1 MKQKSNCNLMV
12 VPLASALALAS
23 YGGGALAE
31 DFALEEIIVTAQKK
45 VERLQ
50 DVPVAVQA
58 FSSNDI
64 QEAGMN
70 NANDLAVMTP
80 SLHVTTNNSP
90 FNSRLAI
97 RGIGTAQND
106 PALEPSVGIF
116 VDGVFLG
123 RSGLGMSDLVDI
135 ERIEVLQGPQGTL
148 YGKNTNAGAISVSTK
163 GPSLDEFEGYI
174 ETSLGDHDMRRVTV
188 SASGPLSDTVAYR
201 LSGNIH
207 QRDGY
212 IENVAG
218 NDLNDADDW
227 NIQSKLLWEPSENLS
242 VMLSGSHVER
252 DTICC
257 APEVVL
263 SEEVQAELATQ
274 GLPQGNNDP
283 YDYEVAN
290 DYDPEFK
297 LKSDTLSLQVGYD
310 LGWGAITSITAWNDY
325 SYSQETDNDA
335 SQLDILSGSQNFSGD
350 SISQEFRLDFTTG
363 ENIEYQLGLFYYRQT
378 TQRGE
383 AGDAFT
389 YGDDIDSVLGEV
401 FLRPLIKRIN
411 PALGGFTP
419 TVASAFV
426 QPGDMITGKS
436 VWDNDTLALFGQAT
450 WHIGERWHLTAGV
463 RWTEE
468 EREAR
473 LLTENFITAAGLYS
487 LVAIPSPPAP
497 PPLAPLAAGLAGAL
511 GSNTFVDLANTPI
524 DAKLDRS
531 SENADW
537 LLKAAYDI
545 SEESMI
551 YASVSTGSKSG
562 NFNGVSGTED
572 QREFDDETTLS
583 YELGLK
589 STLLDSRL
597 RVNAASF
604 LTLIDDYQN
613 QQANPNGPG
622 TIVGNEGEV
631 EVSGLDLH
639 IDALPLPN
647 LTLSAGL
654 LYMDKYEITG
664 GDREGDKLAYVP
676 DYTANL
682 AATLVFPVAD
692 GTLYLRGDYMYMD
705 DHATNGANSE
715 NLEAKDFNDRK
726 LLNAKIGWRN
736 DNWNLS
742 IWGKNL
748 NDDDYAMLTGS
759 PQIDSG
765 NTLYFVAAPRTFGA
779 TVRYDY

>member
-1 MKQKSNCNLMV
+1 MMKQKSSRNLMLA
-12 VPLASALALAS
+12 PLASGLALAI
-23 YGGGALAE
+23 YGGSALAE

-45 VERLQ
+45 AESLQ
-50 DVPVAVQA
+50 EVPVAVQA
-58 FSSNDI
+58 FSSEDI

-80 SLHVTTNNSP
+80 SLHVTSNNTP
-90 FNSRLAI
+90 FNSRFAI

-106 PALEPSVGIF
+106 PALEPSVGMF

-123 RSGLGMSDLVDI
+123 RSGLGMSDLSDI

-148 YGKNTNAGAISVSTK
+148 YGKNTNAGAISVTTK
-163 GPSLDEFEGYI
+163 GPNLEEFEGYI
-174 ETSLGDHDMRRVTV
+174 ETSLGDYDMRRVTG
-188 SASGPLSDTVAYR
+188 SASGPLNETVAYR
-201 LSGNIH
+201 LSGNTH

-212 IENVAG
+212 IENTAG

-227 NIQSKLLWEPSENLS
+227 NLQGKLLWEPSENLS
-242 VMLSGSHVER
+242 MMLSASHVER
-252 DTICC
+252 DTSCC
-257 APEVVL
+257 VPEVVL
-263 SEEVQAELATQ
+263 SEEVQAQLAAQ
-274 GLPQGNNDP
+274 GLPQGKNDP
-283 YDYEVAN
+283 FDYEVAI
-290 DYDPEFK
+290 DQEPEFK
-297 LKSDTLSLQVGYD
+297 LKSDMLSLQLEYA
-310 LGWGAITSITAWNDY
+310 LGLGAITSITAWSDY
-325 SYSQETDNDA
+325 SYTQVSDLDA
-335 SQLDILSGSQNFSGD
+335 SQLDILSSSQTFSGD
-350 SISQEFRLDFTTG
+350 SISQEFRLDSKIDD
-363 ENIEYQLGLFYYRQT
+363 NVEYQLGLFYYQQT

-389 YGDDIDSVLGEV
+389 YGDDIDTVLGEV
-401 FLRPLIKRIN
+401 FLRPLVEGIN
-411 PALGGFTP
+411 PALGRFVP
-419 TVASAFV
+419 ALASSYV
-426 QPGDMITGKS
+426 QPGDTITGQS

-450 WHIGERWHLTAGV
+450 WHLQERWHLTAGV

-468 EREAR
+468 EREAE
-473 LLTENFITAAGLYS
+473 LLSENNSTAAGLAS
-487 LVAIPSPPAP
+487 IRN
-497 PPLAPLAAGLAGAL
+497 PPLAGVAAGLARQIG
-511 GSNTFVDLANTPI
+511 NTFVDLSNLPI

-531 SENADW
+531 SENVDW

-545 SEESMI
+545 AEDTMV

-562 NFNGVSGTED
+562 NFNGVSGTVD

-597 RVNAASF
+597 RLNAAAF
-604 LTLIDDYQN
+604 LTQIDDFQS
-613 QQANPNGPG
+613 QQGDPNGPG

-664 GDREGDKLAYVP
+664 GDREGDKLAYVS

-705 DHATNGANSE
+705 DHATNSSNTE
-715 NLEAKDFNDRK
+715 NLEAEDFNDRK

-742 IWGKNL
+742 IWAKNL
-748 NDDDYAMLTGS
+748 NDDDYATQTTS
-759 PQIDSG
+759 PQIYSG
-765 NTLYFVAAPRTFGA
+765 NTMYFLATPRTFGA

>member
-1 MKQKSNCNLMV
+1 MKPKSSRNLMV
-12 VPLASALALAS
+12 APLASALALAI
-23 YGGGALAE
+23 YGGGALAQG
-31 DFALEEIIVTAQKK
+31 FALEEVVVTAQKK
-45 VERLQ
+45 SENLQ

-58 FSSNDI
+58 FSADDI
-64 QEAGMN
+64 QEAGMY

-80 SLHVTTNNSP
+80 SLHVTSNNTP
-90 FNSRLAI
+90 FNSRFAI

-106 PALEPSVGIF
+106 PALEPSMGIF

-123 RSGLGMSDLVDI
+123 RSGLGMSDLADI

-148 YGKNTNAGAISVSTK
+148 YGKNTNAGAISVTTK
-163 GPSLDEFEGYI
+163 GPNLEELEGYI
-174 ETSLGDHDMRRVTV
+174 ETSLGDYDMRRITV

-212 IENVAG
+212 IENTAG
-218 NDLNDADDW
+218 NDFNDADDW
-227 NIQSKLLWEPSENLS
+227 NIQGKLLWQPSENLS
-242 VMLSGSHVER
+242 LRLSGSHVER
-252 DTICC
+252 DTTCC
-257 APEVVL
+257 VAEMEL
-263 SEEVQAELATQ
+263 SEEVQAELAAQ
-274 GLPQGNNDP
+274 GLPQGKNDP
-283 YDYEVAN
+283 FDYEVAN
-290 DYDPEFK
+290 DQEAEFK
-297 LKSDTLSLQVGYD
+297 LKSDLLSLQIEYD
-310 LGWGAITSITAWNDY
+310 LGWGAITSITAWSDY
-325 SYSQETDNDA
+325 SYTQVSDLDA

-350 SISQEFRLDFTTG
+350 SISQEFRLDSSIG
-363 ENIEYQLGLFYYRQT
+363 ENIDYQVGLFYYQQT

-389 YGDDIDSVLGEV
+389 YGDDIDTVLGEV
-401 FLRPLIKRIN
+401 FLRPLLEGIN
-411 PALGGFTP
+411 PALGGFVP
-419 TVASAFV
+419 TAASAFV
-426 QPGDMITGKS
+426 QPGDMIAGKNI
-436 VWDNDTLALFGQAT
+436 WDNDTLALFGQAT
-450 WHIGERWHLTAGV
+450 WHLQERWHLTAGV

-468 EREAR
+468 EREAE
-473 LLTENFITAAGLYS
+473 LLTENFTTAAGLASITNPPYPVG
-487 LVAIPSPPAP
+487 VAAV
-497 PPLAPLAAGLAGAL
+497 AARLAGQI
-511 GSNTFVDLANTPI
+511 GNTFVDLSNTPI

-531 SENADW
+531 SENVDW

-545 SEESMI
+545 GEESMV

-562 NFNGVSGTED
+562 NFNGVSGTVD

-597 RVNAASF
+597 RLNAAAF
-604 LTLIDDYQN
+604 LTQIDDFQS
-613 QQANPNGPG
+613 QQGDPNGPG

-664 GDREGDKLAYVP
+664 GDREGDKLAYVS

-692 GTLYLRGDYMYMD
+692 GSLYLRGDYMYMD
-705 DHATNGANSE
+705 EHATNSSNSE
-715 NLEAKDFNDRK
+715 NLVASDFNDRK

-748 NDDDYAMLTGS
+748 TDDDYATTTTS
-759 PQIDSG
+759 PQIYSG
-765 NTLYFVAAPRTFGA
+765 NTQYFVAAPRTFGA

>member
-1 MKQKSNCNLMV
+1 MKQKSSRNLMV
-12 VPLASALALAS
+12 APLASALALAI

-45 VERLQ
+45 AESLQ

-58 FSSNDI
+58 FSSDDI

-80 SLHVTTNNSP
+80 SLHVTSNTTP
-90 FNSRLAI
+90 FNSRFAI

-123 RSGLGMSDLVDI
+123 RSGLGMSDLADI

-148 YGKNTNAGAISVSTK
+148 YGKNTNAGAISVTTK
-163 GPSLDEFEGYI
+163 GPNLEEFEGYI
-174 ETSLGDHDMRRVTV
+174 ETSLGDYDMRRVTV

-212 IENVAG
+212 IENTAG

-227 NIQSKLLWEPSENLS
+227 NIQGKLLWEPSENLS
-242 VMLSGSHVER
+242 LMLSGSHVER
-252 DTICC
+252 DTTCC
-257 APEVVL
+257 VPEVVL
-263 SEEVQAELATQ
+263 SEEVQAELAAQ
-274 GLPQGNNDP
+274 GLPQGKNDP
-283 YDYEVAN
+283 FDYEVAN
-290 DYDPEFK
+290 DQEAEFK
-297 LKSDTLSLQVGYD
+297 LKSDMLSLQVEYD
-310 LGWGAITSITAWNDY
+310 LGWGAITSITAWSDY
-325 SYSQETDNDA
+325 SYTQVSDLDG
-335 SQLDILSGSQNFSGD
+335 SQLDILSSSQKFSGD
-350 SISQEFRLDFTTG
+350 SISQEFRLDSTIG
-363 ENIEYQLGLFYYRQT
+363 DNIEYQLGLFYYQQT

-389 YGDDIDSVLGEV
+389 YGDDIDTVLGEV
-401 FLRPLIKRIN
+401 FLRPLVEGIN
-411 PALGGFTP
+411 PALGGFVP

-450 WHIGERWHLTAGV
+450 WHLQERWHLTAGV

-468 EREAR
+468 EREAE
-473 LLTENFITAAGLYS
+473 LLSENFTTAAGLDS
-487 LVAIPSPPAP
+487 LVAPAP
-497 PPLAPLAAGLAGAL
+497 LAALAAGLAGQI
-511 GSNTFVDLANTPI
+511 GNTFVDLSNLPI

-531 SENADW
+531 SENVDW

-545 SEESMI
+545 GEETMV

-562 NFNGVSGTED
+562 NFNGVSGTVD

-597 RVNAASF
+597 RLNAAAF
-604 LTLIDDYQN
+604 LTQIDDFQN
-613 QQANPNGPG
+613 QQADPNGPG

-664 GDREGDKLAYVP
+664 GDREGDKLAYVA

-715 NLEAKDFNDRK
+715 NLVAKDFNDRK

-742 IWGKNL
+742 IWAKNL
-748 NDDDYAMLTGS
+748 TDDDYATSTGN
-759 PQIDSG
+759 PQIYSG
-765 NTLYFVAAPRTFGA
+765 NTNYFVAAPRTFGA
-779 TVRYDY
+779 TVRYNY

>member
-1 MKQKSNCNLMV
+1 MKQKSSCNLMV
-12 VPLASALALAS
+12 APLVSALALAI
-23 YGGGALAE
+23 YGAGAIAQ
-31 DFALEEIIVTAQKK
+31 DFALEEIVVTAQKK
-45 VERLQ
+45 SENLQ
-50 DVPVAVQA
+50 DVPIAVQA
-58 FSSNDI
+58 FSADDI

-80 SLHVTTNNSP
+80 SLHVTSNNTP
-90 FNSRLAI
+90 FNSRFAI

-106 PALEPSVGIF
+106 PALEPSVGMF

-123 RSGLGMSDLVDI
+123 RSGLGMSDLADI

-148 YGKNTNAGAISVSTK
+148 YGKNTNAGAISVTTK
-163 GPSLDEFEGYI
+163 GPNLEEFEGYI
-174 ETSLGDHDMRRVTV
+174 ETSLSDYDMRRVTV
-188 SASGPLSDTVAYR
+188 SASAPLSNTVAYR
-201 LSGNIH
+201 ISGNIH
-207 QRDGY
+207 QHDGY
-212 IENVAG
+212 IENTAG

-227 NIQSKLLWEPSENLS
+227 NIQGKLLWEPSENLS
-242 VMLSGSHVER
+242 LMLSGSHVER
-252 DTICC
+252 DTTCC
-257 APEVVL
+257 APEVML
-263 SEEVQAELATQ
+263 SEQVQAELATQ
-274 GLPQGNNDP
+274 GLPQGLNDP
-283 YDYEVAN
+283 FDYEVAN
-290 DYDPEFK
+290 DYDTEFN
-297 LKSDTLSLQVGYD
+297 LKSDTLSLKVEYD
-310 LGWGAITSITAWNDY
+310 LGWGEISSIAAWNDY
-325 SYSQETDNDA
+325 SYTQESELDA

-350 SISQEFRLDFTTG
+350 SISQEFRLDSTVG
-363 ENIEYQLGLFYYRQT
+363 ENIEYQLGLFYYQQT

-389 YGDDIDSVLGEV
+389 YGDDIGSVLGEI
-401 FLRPLIKRIN
+401 FLRPLIVGIN
-411 PALGGFTP
+411 PALAGFVP
-419 TVASAFV
+419 TIGSAYV
-426 QPGDMITGKS
+426 QPGDSITGQS

-450 WHIGERWHLTAGV
+450 WNLSERWNLTAGM

-468 EREAR
+468 EREAA
-473 LLTENFITAAGLYS
+473 LLTENFTTAGGLSS

-497 PPLAPLAAGLAGAL
+497 PPLRPLAGAL
-511 GSNTFVDLANTPI
+511 AAAIGNTFVDLSNTPI

-531 SENADW
+531 SNNVDW

-545 SEESMI
+545 DEESMV

-562 NFNGVSGTED
+562 NFNGVNGTVD
-572 QREFDDETTLS
+572 QREFDDETTRS

-597 RVNAASF
+597 RVNAAAF
-604 LTLIDDYQN
+604 LTKIDDFQI

-664 GDREGDKLAYVP
+664 GDREGDKLAYTA

-705 DHATNGANSE
+705 EHATSAANSE

-748 NDDDYAMLTGS
+748 TGDDYATSTTS
-759 PQIDSG
+759 PQIYSG
-765 NTLYFVAAPRTFGA
+765 NTLYFLAAPKTVGA